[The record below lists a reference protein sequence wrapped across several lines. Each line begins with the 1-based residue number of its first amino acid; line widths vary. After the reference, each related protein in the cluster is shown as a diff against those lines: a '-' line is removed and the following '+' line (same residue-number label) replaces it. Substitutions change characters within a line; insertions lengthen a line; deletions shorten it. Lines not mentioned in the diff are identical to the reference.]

1 MSGSDAQSKVVYV
14 NEFNFETEVL
24 GASLPVL
31 VDVTASWCG
40 PCKLAA
46 PLISELSRQHAGRL
60 KVVELDGGECPDLV
74 ARLGVRGFPTFLGV
88 VRGQVIERRLGFSGK
103 RGLDDLATSL
113 LSSECPP

>member
-1 MSGSDAQSKVVYV
+1 MSSSDARCEVVYV
-14 NEFNFETEVL
+14 NEVNFESEVL

-46 PLISELSRQHAGRL
+46 PLISELSRQHRGRL
-60 KVVELDGGECPDLV
+60 KVVELDGGESPDLV

-88 VRGQVIERRLGFSGK
+88 VRGEVVERRLGFSGK
-103 RGLDDLATSL
+103 RALDELATNL
-113 LSSECPP
+113 LNSECPP